1 MNSACAAAAHAKAVT
16 QALSR
21 IMDTDP
27 SEDVEDKLPA
37 TSEQVPREQIQS
49 LEKML
54 ENDSPDERKS
64 GEV

>member
-1 MNSACAAAAHAKAVT
+1 MT

-54 ENDSPDERKS
+54 EKDSPDERKS